1 MNKDNRISTLP
12 EILKLNASELA
23 NFPTEFVDTGS
34 DDDDALFLVAKAG
47 IKNEKINFKN
57 LKSSI
62 LDSSVLLT
70 GDQTISGS
78 KTFQDLVNFDGGI
91 FANNL
96 FVKNSDGEWQQISQ
110 SVDSIVLPE
119 ETVAFNSQLTAGSQQ
134 FSIDFP
140 KTFAESPIVSVT
152 LQTNGPHVPYSISSV
167 STTQYIVSFSSVL
180 PDGFEYSIYTLARPT
195 GTSTLRQT
203 KTVSFSQD
211 LTAGLDT
218 FNISFP
224 EVFEAVPIVSLGL
237 ETGGEIIPFSITSVN
252 EQGFSVKFA
261 SEINPSTKIHIQATR

>member
-12 EILKLNASELA
+12 EALKLNASQLA
-23 NFPTEFVDTGS
+23 DFPTQFADTGS

-70 GDQTISGS
+70 GDQSIAGE
-78 KTFQDLVNFDGGI
+78 KTFQNTVNFNAGI

-96 FVKNSDGEWQQISQ
+96 FVKNADGEWQQVSQ
-110 SVDSIVLPE
+110 SVETIALPE
-119 ETVAFNSQLTAGSQQ
+119 ETVGFNSELTTGSRQ
-134 FSIDFP
+134 FTIDFP
-140 KTFAESPIVSVT
+140 KTFAESPIVSAT
-152 LQTNGPHVPYSISSV
+152 LQTNGPHIPYSISSV
-167 STTQYIVSFSSVL
+167 STTQYIVSFSSAL

-195 GTSTLRQT
+195 GTSSLRQT

-237 ETGGEIIPFSITSVN
+237 ETGGEIIPFSIISVD

>member
-12 EILKLNASELA
+12 EALKLNASQLA
-23 NFPTEFVDTGS
+23 DFPTQFVDTGS

-70 GDQTISGS
+70 GDQSIAGE
-78 KTFQDLVNFDGGI
+78 KTFQNTVNFNAGI

-96 FVKNSDGEWQQISQ
+96 FVKNVDGEWQQVSQ
-110 SVDSIVLPE
+110 SVEAIALPE
-119 ETVAFNSQLTAGSQQ
+119 ETVGFNSELTTGSRQ
-134 FSIDFP
+134 FTIDFP
-140 KTFAESPIVSVT
+140 KTFAENPIVSAT

-167 STTQYIVSFSSVL
+167 STAQYIISFSSEL
-180 PDGFEYSIYTLARPT
+180 PTGFEYSIYTLARPT
-195 GTSTLRQT
+195 GTSLLRQT
-203 KTVSFSQD
+203 KTLSFSQD
-211 LTAGLDT
+211 LEAGLDT
-218 FNISFP
+218 FNISFSESF
-224 EVFEAVPIVSLGL
+224 EVPPIISLGL
-237 ETGGEIIPFSITSVN
+237 ETSGEIIPFSITSVN

-261 SEINPSTKIHIQATR
+261 AQIQTSTKLHIQATR